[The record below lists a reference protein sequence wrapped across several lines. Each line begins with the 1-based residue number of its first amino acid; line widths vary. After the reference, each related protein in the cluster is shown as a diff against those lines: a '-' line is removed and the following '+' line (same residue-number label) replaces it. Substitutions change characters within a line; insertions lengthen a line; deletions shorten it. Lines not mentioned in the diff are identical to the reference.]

1 MGHTNNYAAY
11 VLAYP
16 CIYRISNIDD
26 EGCICALWLPAPCM
40 PSPILCHRRSTS
52 TTCTL
57 ARIPCTSLHAE
68 LGAALPFRRAPC
80 RPTGQAGS
88 ASWKPRTWSACS
100 SRTYASPSPSS
111 TGSYP
116 SSVFSHKYHHCNTPL
131 TIWTIGTHSDVA
143 ATVPNQFVI
152 LSAASSSR
160 RSANLRALSTI
171 SRLSSLV
178 SPSST
183 GS

>member
-1 MGHTNNYAAY
+1 MKHTNNYAAY
-11 VLAYP
+11 PVLAYP
-16 CIYRISNIDD
+16 CN
-26 EGCICALWLPAPCM
+26 EGCICALWLSAPCM
-40 PSPILCHRRSTS
+40 PSPVLCHRFPTS
-52 TTCTL
+52 ATCTWT
-57 ARIPCTSLHAE
+57 RIPCTSAHAAP
-68 LGAALPFRRAPC
+68 GAEPPYRRAPC

-88 ASWKPRTWSACS
+88 ASWTPHTLSACS
-100 SRTYASPSPSS
+100 LRTYASPSPSS

-160 RSANLRALSTI
+160 CSANLRALSTI

-178 SPSST
+178 SPSSMA
-183 GS
+183 S